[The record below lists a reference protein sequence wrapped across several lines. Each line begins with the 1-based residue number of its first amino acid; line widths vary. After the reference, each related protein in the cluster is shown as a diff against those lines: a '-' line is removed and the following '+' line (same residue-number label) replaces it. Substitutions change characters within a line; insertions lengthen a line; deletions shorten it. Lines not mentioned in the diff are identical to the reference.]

1 MNIGRFYFLI
11 LLLVASGIHL
21 SGQNALERRISVRFE
36 NLPLESAL
44 NRLLDEFDVPLAFS
58 PDLIPDQTVQ
68 LIANDVPVRV
78 VLDQLLSGARLK
90 YRTDGRYISIFL
102 PEARERKFTISGFLS
117 DQHSGERLIGASVW
131 VAENGKGVTTNEYGF
146 YSLSLTEGELT
157 LYFSYLGYEPQF
169 RKIELN
175 RNTRMDLELKGVL
188 TLQEVVVVASDSV
201 DRFENRAD
209 GAFAIPVPAVESM
222 TSLGGEAD
230 LVRTV
235 HLLPGVQTGTDGLE
249 GIHVR
254 GGGLGDNLMLV
265 DGVPVYYVSH
275 GAGLFSIFPTNAIRS
290 ANFYRGAFPARFGG
304 RTASVLDVRTR
315 EGNQKQFHARAD
327 LGLAAARLALEGPV
341 QKGKGGFFFSGRL
354 SIADQYLRQRSVEL
368 KKNQDE
374 SGAVDYGF
382 NDWFAKLNYAVSSRD
397 RVYFSFFSGAD
408 DLKNTG
414 ADADTLIIRNSG
426 GGLQTFRI
434 YQKYDE
440 SLKWGNQVA
449 ALRWNHL
456 FSDKL
461 FANTTLTYS
470 RLNVEADYFSLDS
483 IIAIPSRQFISL
495 FSLVK
500 FRSGIS
506 DQGLKMDFD
515 YYPAPGHY
523 ARFGLHYNG
532 RKFQPGAINLDQT
545 LEEVDPEQ
553 AFNTTTIATT
563 EWSGYV
569 EDEWKATKNLTLNAG
584 LRMVVQSVGQ
594 RNYNTLQPRFSF
606 LWKMSRTWALRGGV
620 SRMGQFVHLLSS
632 SGLGLPTDLWV
643 PATEQWRP
651 QDVWAGELGL
661 DFQPAPAWRFSVDAY
676 YRNMQYLLQ
685 FSEGANLLTGW
696 EKNVTQGE
704 GRAYGLEFFLNKTI
718 GKTTGWISYGLARTD
733 RRFERINNGRWY
745 PFKYDR
751 RHDLKVILFQKIS
764 RSLEF
769 SADWIFSTGF
779 AFSLPLEKY
788 PVNLPVIFF
797 PPENFDVLV
806 FDQKNAYRMPAYH
819 RLNFSF
825 NYHFPRKNLRHNI
838 GLGVY
843 NLYNRRNALYY
854 DLRTEYVNE
863 NFTLTQ
869 VRRPVQARLLPRLP
883 VVSATFNF

>member
-1 MNIGRFYFLI
+1 MNIGRFYYLI

-21 SGQNALERRISVRFE
+21 NGQNALDRRISARFE
-36 NLPLESAL
+36 NIQLEAAL

-58 PDLIPDQTVQ
+58 PDQIPDQTVD
-68 LIANDVPVRV
+68 LVVHDLPVKI
-78 VLDQLLSGARLK
+78 LLEQMLSRSRLK

-102 PEARERKFTISGFLS
+102 PEPKERKFTISGFLS
-117 DQHSGERLIGASVW
+117 DLHTGERLIGASVW
-131 VAENGKGVTTNEYGF
+131 VAENGKGASTNEYGF
-146 YSLSLTEGELT
+146 FSLSLPEGELT
-157 LYFSYLGYEPQF
+157 LYFSYLGYEPIV

-175 RNTRMDLELKGVL
+175 QHTRIDLELKGSL
-188 TLQEVVVVASDSV
+188 TLEEVVVIASDSTG
-201 DRFENRAD
+201 RFEPRID
-209 GAFAIPVPAVESM
+209 GAFGIPVPAVEGM

-235 HLLPGVQTGTDGLE
+235 HMLPGVQTGTDGLE

-315 EGNQKQFHARAD
+315 EGNQKAFHARAD
-327 LGLAAARLALEGPV
+327 LGLATARLALEGPV

-354 SIADQYLRQRSVEL
+354 SIADQYLRNRSIEL

-374 SGAVDYGF
+374 SGFVDYGF

-397 RVYFSFFSGAD
+397 RVYFSLFSGAD
-408 DLKNTG
+408 DLDNTG

-434 YQKYDE
+434 YQKYEE

-461 FANTTLTYS
+461 FANTILTYS

-495 FSLVK
+495 FSLVR

-506 DQGLKMDFD
+506 DQGLKIDFD
-515 YYPAPGHY
+515 YYPAPGHS

-532 RKFQPGAINLDQT
+532 RKFRPGAINLDQT

-553 AFNTTTIATT
+553 VFNTTTISTF
-563 EWSGYV
+563 EWAGYF

-584 LRMVVQSVGQ
+584 LRVVTQSVRQ
-594 RNYNTLQPRFSF
+594 RNYKMIQPRFSF
-606 LWKMSRTWALRGGV
+606 LWKMSRAWDLRGGV
-620 SRMGQFVHLLSS
+620 SRMGQFVHLLSNS
-632 SGLGLPTDLWV
+632 SLGLPTDLWV
-643 PATEQWRP
+643 PATEKWRP
-651 QDVWAGELGL
+651 QDVWTGELGL
-661 DFQPAPAWRFSVDAY
+661 DFQPTQAWRFSVDAY
-676 YRNMQYLLQ
+676 YRNLQHLLQ

-696 EKNVTQGE
+696 ENNVTSGE
-704 GRAYGLEFFLNKTI
+704 GRAYGLEFFLNKRM
-718 GKTTGWISYGLARTD
+718 GKTTGWISYGLAKTD
-733 RRFERINNGRWY
+733 RRFDRINNGRWY
-745 PFKYDR
+745 PYKYDR
-751 RHDLKVILFQKIS
+751 RHDLKILLFHQIS
-764 RSLEF
+764 NSFSF

-806 FDQKNAYRMPAYH
+806 FDQKNAYRMPNYH

-825 NYHFPRKNLRHNI
+825 TYQFPRRNLAHNI
-838 GLGVY
+838 RIGLY
-843 NLYNRRNALYY
+843 NVYNRRNALYY

-863 NFTLTQ
+863 NFALTQ
-869 VRRPVQARLLPRLP
+869 VRRPVQAKLLPRLP
-883 VVSATFNF
+883 VISATFRF